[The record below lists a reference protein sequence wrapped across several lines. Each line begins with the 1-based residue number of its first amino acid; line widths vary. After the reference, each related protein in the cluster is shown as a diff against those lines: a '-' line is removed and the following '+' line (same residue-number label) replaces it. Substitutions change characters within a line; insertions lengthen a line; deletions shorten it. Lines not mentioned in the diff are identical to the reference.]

1 VGGQLQPPPPTFVVT
16 VAIDA
21 PTERI
26 VSLGGGDTMA
36 TLRFAKL
43 HGTANDFVYVDA
55 REGFPGDPAA
65 LAPRLCDRR
74 RGIGADG
81 LILLERPTSDG
92 AHCRM
97 VIYNSDGSRAE
108 MCGNGIR
115 GLAKFVHDRGL
126 VHADPLIVETD
137 AGPKTI
143 HTAVEDGKVT
153 RVTVDMGVPTWEG
166 RQIPVAATGEIIDR
180 PLDVGGRSY
189 RVTCVSMGN
198 PHCVAFF
205 DDVRGLALAELGPVF
220 ARHPFFPRGVNTEFI
235 RVANPERL
243 EMRVWERGAGETMA
257 CGTGACAAAVA
268 AARTGR
274 AGRHVVVALPGG
286 ELEIDWRD
294 DDRVLM
300 TGDAVE
306 VFEGRVEV

>member
-1 VGGQLQPPPPTFVVT
+1 
-16 VAIDA
+16 
-21 PTERI
+21 
-26 VSLGGGDTMA
+26 MA

-81 LILLERPTSDG
+81 LILVERPTSRD
-92 AHCRM
+92 ADCRM
-97 VIYNSDGSRAE
+97 VIYNADGTRPE

-115 GLAKFVHDRGL
+115 GLAKFVRDRGL
-126 VHADPLIVETD
+126 LSAEPLRVETD
-137 AGPKTI
+137 AGLRI
-143 HTAVEDGKVT
+143 LHAETANGRVV
-153 RVTVDMGVPTWEG
+153 RVTVDMGVPVWDG
-166 RQIPVAATGEIIDR
+166 RAIPVAADGEVIDR
-180 PLDVGGRSY
+180 ALEVAGRSW
-189 RVTCVSMGN
+189 RITCVSMGN
-198 PHCVAFF
+198 PHCVVFVDDDPAALPLAEIGPRFEHHAFF
-205 DDVRGLALAELGPVF
+205 PKR
-220 ARHPFFPRGVNTEFI
+220 VNTEFV
-235 RVANPERL
+235 RVVSPERL
-243 EMRVWERGAGETMA
+243 VMRVWERGAGETMA
-257 CGTGACAAAVA
+257 CGTGACAVAVA

-274 AGRHVVVALPGG
+274 AGRRVVVVLPGG
-286 ELEIDWRD
+286 ELAIDWRA

>member
-1 VGGQLQPPPPTFVVT
+1 
-16 VAIDA
+16 
-21 PTERI
+21 
-26 VSLGGGDTMA
+26 MA

-81 LILLERPTSDG
+81 LILLERASSDD
-92 AHCRM
+92 ADCRM
-97 VIYNSDGSRAE
+97 VIYNADGSRPE

-115 GLAKFVHDRGL
+115 GLAKFVHDHGL
-126 VHADPLIVETD
+126 VHADPLRVETD
-137 AGPKTI
+137 AGVRTI
-143 HTAVEDGKVT
+143 HAEVRNGRVA
-153 RVTVDMGVPTWEG
+153 RVTVDMGVPEWRG
-166 RQIPVAATGEIIDR
+166 RAIPVASDGEVVDR
-180 PLDVGGRSY
+180 PLDVAGKGY

-198 PHCVAFF
+198 PHCVVFV
-205 DDVRGLALAELGPVF
+205 DDVDRLPLADIGPRF
-220 ARHPFFPRGVNTEFI
+220 EHDPFFPRRVNTEF
-235 RVANPERL
+235 VQVLSPERVR
-243 EMRVWERGAGETMA
+243 MRVWERGAGETMA
-257 CGTGACAAAVA
+257 CGTGACAAAVS

-274 AGRHVVVALPGG
+274 TGRSVVVALPGG
-286 ELEIDWRD
+286 ELEINWRA

-306 VFEGRVEV
+306 VFEGRVEVDAC

>member
-1 VGGQLQPPPPTFVVT
+1 
-16 VAIDA
+16 
-21 PTERI
+21 
-26 VSLGGGDTMA
+26 MA

-43 HGTANDFVYVDA
+43 HGTANDFIYVDA

-81 LILLERPTSDG
+81 LILVERAAGTD

-97 VIYNSDGSRAE
+97 VIYNPDGSRAE

-126 VHADPLIVETD
+126 IHADPLRVETD
-137 AGPKTI
+137 AGVKTI
-143 HTAVEDGKVT
+143 HVALNGNGRVA
-153 RVTVDMGVPTWEG
+153 RVTVDMGVPVWSAPDV
-166 RQIPVAATGEIIDR
+166 PVAAEGEVIER
-180 PLDVGGRSY
+180 PLEVDGRGY
-189 RVTCVSMGN
+189 VVTCLSMGN
-198 PHCVAFF
+198 PHCVVFV
-205 DDVRGLALAELGPVF
+205 DDVAGLPLQEIGPRF
-220 ARHPFFPRGVNTEFI
+220 ARHRFFPRGVNTEFA
-235 RVANPERL
+235 RVVGPERL
-243 EMRVWERGAGETMA
+243 EMRVWERGAGETMS

-274 AGRHVVVALPGG
+274 TGRRIVVALPGG
-286 ELEIDWRD
+286 ELEINWRP

-300 TGDAVE
+300 TGDAVD
-306 VFEGRVEV
+306 VFDGRVEV